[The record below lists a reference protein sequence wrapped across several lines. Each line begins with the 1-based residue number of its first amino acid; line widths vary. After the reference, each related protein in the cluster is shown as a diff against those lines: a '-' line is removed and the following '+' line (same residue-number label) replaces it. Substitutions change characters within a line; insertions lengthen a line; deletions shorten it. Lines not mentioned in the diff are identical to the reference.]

1 MKELEEESLHLRD
14 YLKVIIKR
22 RNSVVTFAAVIVI
35 IVSVGALRE
44 TPVYKAT
51 TRVLIDKEGSNV
63 INLRDPYYEGYYSED
78 YYRTQ
83 YELIQSTAVAS
94 KVVKNLNLDK
104 SPEFSGTSGK
114 RRMGIVNAFWS
125 LFGSRNQEDKAGVK
139 AGEMKTDDL
148 DLRFAKMVQGGLKV
162 EPVKNSRIVNIS
174 YEHTDPVL
182 AATIA
187 NGIANAYVEQV
198 LDIKMGTTRHAV
210 EWMTKKLDEQK
221 AKMEDSQRAIQEY
234 AKNKDIVAI
243 ENKETITPQKIQN
256 LGSQLMAAEAKR
268 REAEALY
275 NQVRGLG
282 SNTLD
287 ALTIPAIAGDPVIQS
302 LREEEI
308 KNEKQIAEMSRKFGD
323 RHPQMIKLKGDLKS
337 VREKMSSEIKRVISS
352 LKNDY
357 ELSKS
362 NESSLK
368 TLFAQG
374 KGEAMALSEKS
385 MRYDVLKR
393 ELDTN
398 QQIYEAL
405 LKRVKETTLVE
416 EVKSFNIFIVD
427 KAEIPKSPVRP
438 NKFKNILFALVLGLC
453 GGLGIAFFLEYLD
466 NTFKG
471 PQDIEEKLALPLLGI
486 VPLIKK
492 ADEQGGRIETLLLNN
507 QKSNIAESYKALRT
521 SLLLSSGDPIKSVL
535 ITSSVED
542 EGKTTTAIN
551 IAVSFAQLEKKVLL
565 VDADL
570 RKPKVHTMLG
580 VDNSVGLSAY
590 LSRQTLQEDI
600 RGTKMPNLS
609 FLSAGPLP
617 PNPSELL
624 SSKRMKDFLD
634 SATTHF
640 DIVVFDSAPL
650 ITVTDT
656 IVLSAL
662 VDGTVLVVKAGKTTL
677 DIAKRGLKLLMD
689 SNIKILGAVLNAMDT
704 EKEGYRYLYP
714 YYYQY
719 GQERKKT
726 P

>member
-1 MKELEEESLHLRD
+1 MQDEPLHIRD
-14 YLKVIIKR
+14 YLKVIFKR
-22 RNSVVTFAAVIVI
+22 RNSVITFAAVITIV
-35 IVSVGALRE
+35 VSVGALRE
-44 TPVYKAT
+44 TPIYRGT
-51 TRVLIDKEGSNV
+51 TRVLIDKEGSNIV
-63 INLRDPYYEGYYSED
+63 NLREPYYEGYYSED

-83 YELIQSTAVAS
+83 YELIKSTAVAL

-104 SPEFSGTSGK
+104 NPEFNGTSRK
-114 RRMGIVNAFWS
+114 RNIGIASGFWS
-125 LFGSRNQEDKAGVK
+125 LFGSKKEESKSEIKINDVNN
-139 AGEMKTDDL
+139 TDDPSL
-148 DLRFAKMVQGGLKV
+148 GFARMVQGGLRV
-162 EPVKNSRIVNIS
+162 DPVKNSRIVNIS
-174 YEHTDPVL
+174 YEHPDPL
-182 AATIA
+182 LSAAIA
-187 NGIANAYVEQV
+187 NGVANAYVEQV

-221 AKMEDSQRAIQEY
+221 AKLEESQRAIQDY

-243 ENKETITPQKIQN
+243 ENKETITPKKIEN
-256 LGSQLMAAEAKR
+256 LSSQLMAAEAKR
-268 REAEALY
+268 RETEALY
-275 NQVRGLG
+275 NQVKGL
-282 SNTLD
+282 SANPLE

-308 KNEKQIAEMSRKFGD
+308 KNEKQIAEMSRKIGD

-337 VREKMSSEIKRVISS
+337 VREKMSSEITRVISA
-352 LKNDY
+352 LKNEY
-357 ELSKS
+357 ELSKA

-393 ELDTN
+393 ELETN

-416 EVKSFNIFIVD
+416 EVKSFNIYIVD
-427 KAEIPKSPVRP
+427 KAEVPKGPVRP
-438 NKFKNILFALVLGLC
+438 NTFKNILIALVLGLC
-453 GGLGIAFFLEYLD
+453 GGVGIAFFFEYLD

-492 ADEQGGRIETLLLNN
+492 PDVQDGRIETLLLNN

-521 SLLLSSGDPIKSVL
+521 SLLLSSGEPIKSVVV
-535 ITSSVED
+535 TSSVED

-580 VDNSVGLSAY
+580 IDNSVGLSVY
-590 LSRQTLQEDI
+590 LSRQTLQENI

-609 FLSAGPLP
+609 VLSAGPLP

-624 SSKRMKDFLD
+624 SSRSMKDFLEH
-634 SATTHF
+634 ATNHF

-656 IVLSAL
+656 TILSAL
-662 VDGTVLVVKAGKTTL
+662 VDGTVLVVKSGKTTV
-677 DIAKRGLKLLMD
+677 DIAKRGLKVLMD
-689 SNIKILGAVLNAMDT
+689 ANIKILGAVLNGMDT

-719 GQERKKT
+719 GQERKKGS
-726 P
+726 

>member
-1 MKELEEESLHLRD
+1 MQELEEELHLRD
-14 YLKVIIKR
+14 YLKVIVKR
-22 RNSVVTFAAVIVI
+22 RNSVLTFAAI
-35 IVSVGALRE
+35 IMVMVSISTLSE
-44 TPVYKAT
+44 TPFYRAT
-51 TRVLIDKEGSNV
+51 TRVLIDKEGSNIV
-63 INLRDPYYEGYYSED
+63 NLRDPYYEGYYSED

-83 YELIQSTAVAS
+83 YELIRSMAVAS
-94 KVVKNLNLDK
+94 KVVKNLDLWKNPAFTGTGEKKGKGLLSTFWALFTSKKQEK
-104 SPEFSGTSGK
+104 SAEVRSGDLS
-114 RRMGIVNAFWS
+114 
-125 LFGSRNQEDKAGVK
+125 
-139 AGEMKTDDL
+139 L
-148 DLRFAKMVQGGLKV
+148 DLAARVLGGLRV
-162 EPVKNSRIVNIS
+162 EPVKNSRMVNIS
-174 YEHTDPVL
+174 YESPDPVL

-187 NGIANAYVEQV
+187 NGIADAYVEQV
-198 LDIKMGTTRHAV
+198 LDIRMGTTRHAV
-210 EWMTKKLDEQK
+210 DWMTKKLDEQK
-221 AKMEDSQRAIQEY
+221 AKLEESQRAIQEY

-243 ENKETITPQKIQN
+243 ENKESITPQKIQN

-268 REAEALY
+268 RETEALY
-275 NQVRGLG
+275 NQVSRLG
-282 SNTLD
+282 ANPLD

-308 KNEKQIAEMSRKFGD
+308 KIEKQTVEMSRKFGD

-337 VREKMSSEIKRVISS
+337 VREKMSSEIRRVISA
-352 LKNDY
+352 LKNEY
-357 ELSKS
+357 ELTKA
-362 NESSLK
+362 NESSLR

-374 KGEAMALSEKS
+374 KGEAIALSERS
-385 MRYDVLKR
+385 MRYDVLRR

-427 KAEIPKSPVRP
+427 KAEVPKGPVRP
-438 NKFKNILFALVLGLC
+438 NTFKNILLALVLGVC
-453 GGLGIAFFLEYLD
+453 GGVGIAFFLEYLD

-471 PQDIEEKLALPLLGI
+471 PQDIEEKLAIPLLGI

-492 ADEQGGRIETLLLNN
+492 PDEQGGRIETLLLNN
-507 QKSNIAESYKALRT
+507 QKSSIAESYKALRT
-521 SLLLSSGDPIKSVL
+521 SVLLSSGEPIKSVV

-551 IAVSFAQLEKKVLL
+551 IAVSFAQLEHKVLL

-580 VDNSVGLSAY
+580 VDNSIGLSSY
-590 LSRQTLQEDI
+590 LTRQTLQENI
-600 RGTKMPNLS
+600 RGTKMPSLS
-609 FLSAGPLP
+609 FLAAGPLP

-624 SSKRMKDFLD
+624 SSRRMKDFLEY
-634 SATTHF
+634 ATNHF

-656 IVLSAL
+656 IILSAL
-662 VDGTVLVVKAGKTTL
+662 VDGTVMVVKSGKTTF

-689 SNIKILGAVLNAMDT
+689 ANIKILGAVLNGMDT

-719 GQERKKT
+719 GQERKK
-726 P
+726 PS

>member
-1 MKELEEESLHLRD
+1 MQEMEEELHLRD

-22 RNSVVTFAAVIVI
+22 KNSVLTFAAII
-35 IVSVGALRE
+35 IVVISASTLSE
-44 TPVYKAT
+44 TPFYRAT
-51 TRVLIDKEGSNV
+51 TRVLIDKEGSNIV
-63 INLRDPYYEGYYSED
+63 NLRDPYYEGYYSED

-83 YELIQSTAVAS
+83 YELIRSMAVAS
-94 KVVKNLNLDK
+94 KVVKNLDLGKN
-104 SPEFSGTSGK
+104 PAFTGTGGK
-114 RRMGIVNAFWS
+114 KEKGLLSSFWT
-125 LFGSRNQEDKAGVK
+125 LFTPGNQEKGTEAKAGDPSLELARRV
-139 AGEMKTDDL
+139 L
-148 DLRFAKMVQGGLKV
+148 GGLKV
-162 EPVKNSRIVNIS
+162 DPVKNSRMVNIS
-174 YEHTDPVL
+174 YEHPDPFL

-198 LDIKMGTTRHAV
+198 LDIRMGTTRHAV
-210 EWMTKKLDEQK
+210 DWMTKKLDEQK
-221 AKMEDSQRAIQEY
+221 AKLEDSQKAIQEY

-268 REAEALY
+268 RETEALY

-282 SNTLD
+282 NNPLD

-308 KNEKQIAEMSRKFGD
+308 RIEKQTVEMSRKFGD
-323 RHPQMIKLKGDLKS
+323 RHPQMIKMKGDLKS
-337 VREKMSSEIKRVISS
+337 VREKMSSEIKRVISA
-352 LKNDY
+352 LKNEY
-357 ELSKS
+357 ELSKA
-362 NESSLK
+362 NESSLR

-374 KGEAMALSEKS
+374 KGEAIALSERS
-385 MRYDVLKR
+385 MRYDVLRR

-427 KAEIPKSPVRP
+427 RAEVPKSPVRP
-438 NKFKNILFALVLGLC
+438 NTFKNILFALIVGMC
-453 GGLGIAFFLEYLD
+453 GGVGIAFFLEYLD

-492 ADEQGGRIETLLLNN
+492 PDEQGARIETLLLTN
-507 QKSNIAESYKALRT
+507 QKSSIAESYKALRT
-521 SLLLSSGDPIKSVL
+521 SVLLSSGDPIKSVV

-551 IAVSFAQLEKKVLL
+551 IAVSFAQLEQRVLL

-580 VDNSVGLSAY
+580 IDNSVGLSSY
-590 LSRQTLQEDI
+590 LTRQTIQENI

-624 SSKRMKDFLD
+624 SSRRMKDFVEY
-634 SATTHF
+634 ATNHF
-640 DIVVFDSAPL
+640 DMVVFDSAPL

-656 IVLSAL
+656 IILSAL
-662 VDGTVLVVKAGKTTL
+662 ADGTVLVVKAGKTTF
-677 DIAKRGLKLLMD
+677 DIAKRGTKLLMD
-689 SNIKILGAVLNAMDT
+689 ANIKILGTVLNGMDT

-719 GQERKKT
+719 GQERKKAS
-726 P
+726 